1 MLSRPKMSSGQTMS
15 ASEDV
20 ITKLGLTKAVETY
33 MSNTVEITPKLAAS
47 VSHWPVATR
56 EFVVY
61 RGQPKPKKDDP
72 KVTTEYLP
80 LPAYSPE
87 RPFFSTSLDL
97 RVARTFARYSTPAGD
112 VFKITV
118 KPGVRYLQIS
128 NNFETE
134 ILLAADGV
142 AEYGPKKN
150 QARDPDDSTNFCL
163 AWPVTYSP
171 RTPWT
176 AETPQPAVVEESKPA
191 ETLAET
197 PKPAEPARPPRPK
210 QLPDRVESKPD
221 KPRTSKRLAALKPT
235 AGRRKTRRRSLRR
248 RG

>member
-1 MLSRPKMSSGQTMS
+1 MR

-20 ITKLGLTKAVETY
+20 IKALGLQKDVETY
-33 MSNTVEITPKLAAS
+33 MGNSVVITPKLAAS
-47 VSHWPVATR
+47 VSRWPVATK
-56 EFVVY
+56 EFDVY
-61 RGQPKPKKDDP
+61 RGQPKDMKDP
-72 KVTTEYLP
+72 KNPKSRP

-87 RPFFSTSLDL
+87 RSFFSTSLNV
-97 RVARTFARYSTPAGD
+97 RVARTFAGYSCPAGD

-118 KPGVRYLQIS
+118 KPGVRYLQVS

-142 AEYGPKKN
+142 AEYGPKKVR
-150 QARDPDDSTNFCL
+150 ATDLDDSTNFCQ

-191 ETLAET
+191 ETLAE
-197 PKPAEPARPPRPK
+197 PPAETLAEPPAETPQPSRPPRPK
-210 QLPDRVESKPD
+210 QLPDRVESKP
-221 KPRTSKRLAALKPT
+221 KPMKLRSSMKPKPT

-248 RG
+248 R